1 MPENN
6 TEIEWAGESGN
17 AHDENFS
24 LAVTVSNKST
34 KNAPVVYCTSFKN
47 KYYATSRYRESIV
60 ELRKRAAR
68 EKALDDSTLLNAVK
82 ANYRFV
88 YRIND
93 GIGTTNTILQKVC
106 DERGWREFQ
115 ERQSGTPYEK
125 AMKGATGWNLWWSYN
140 LYQFSPYKYLRHWQ
154 FTNHN
159 PKGFQFCNKL
169 YLTHYLRKMKSIHGP
184 IFDFY
189 PLSFIVPEDY
199 LRLNTEQSKR
209 SESYSLYS
217 YHNLL
222 TRTPDETTT
231 QENTSTPLQKA
242 NIDKTR
248 KRVKTA
254 ISCPHEYKGTYPP
267 KTVTVEQRCLP
278 VWISKPIGQSQ
289 GKGIFLTTDLSNIAT
304 DKKSVVQEYIS
315 RPLLIGGY
323 KWDIRLYVCVSAID
337 PLVIYIYQEGLCRF
351 ATEKYDTTDLTAMY
365 SHLTNAS
372 LNKLSPTYEEDK
384 ELIGQGCKWP
394 LRKLRQY
401 FKDKNIPD
409 WYMWQSI
416 MAMIVL
422 TVIGDSLRLG
432 YSASNRNCFDLFGF
446 DVLVDEELK
455 PWLLECNYSP
465 GLGGD
470 CETDEIVK
478 KPMLHDLFDLLG
490 FPDSNSY
497 INNSEKNV
505 EVDNGGGGDA
515 ALSGEDV
522 LNSDTAY
529 AIDATRQYVDM
540 LLQRIANADAIEKKR
555 SEKYKPEYSY
565 STAARLKDAKSIYSQ
580 NLVVQY
586 LRNQTN
592 GKMCKQ
598 VKDLILSQASKR
610 FKKIHPNFE
619 TPKSSSPTRC
629 TSIDET
635 AKVKESGDTTN
646 SKDDVDGMDCNEKK
660 VALKT
665 NISSK
670 KQVPEFPHPSSEAF
684 QKLKHYFDAG
694 VDYPVDTKT
703 GRFTGCPAL
712 ITVKKNWFDPPKQQ
726 GQWTRVY
733 PFDARTTKSP
743 YKSSLTDIRQ
753 AVRSIETYMKV
764 AEHLF
769 YANPNET
776 DDYYK
781 RKVKAI
787 CRRETEI
794 WTPPTTCPN
803 TSTTTESIYLEHNSL
818 DLHYQPEDIRT
829 ILASNDIHV
838 KDTPM

>member
-6 TEIEWAGESGN
+6 AEVEWAGESGTL
-17 AHDENFS
+17 HDENYLSTGKQFH
-24 LAVTVSNKST
+24 KST
-34 KNAPVVYCTSFKN
+34 KNAPVIYCTSFKN
-47 KYYATSRYRESIV
+47 KYFATSRYRESIV

-68 EKALDDSTLLNAVK
+68 EKALDDITLLNAVK

-106 DERGWREFQ
+106 EERGWREFQ

-189 PLSFIVPEDY
+189 PTSFIVPEDY
-199 LRLNTEQSKR
+199 LRLNMEQNKR
-209 SESYSLYS
+209 SESCSLYTF
-217 YHNLL
+217 HNLL
-222 TRTPDETTT
+222 TCTKDEET
-231 QENTSTPLQKA
+231 QDSSLKMNTEKL
-242 NIDKTR
+242 R
-248 KRVKTA
+248 KRVKTPL
-254 ISCPHEYKGTYPP
+254 SSHDHKGTSNS
-267 KTVTVEQRCLP
+267 KAVAFEQRCSP

-304 DKKSVVQEYIS
+304 DKKSVIQEYIS

-351 ATEKYDTTDLTAMY
+351 ATEKYDTSDLTAMY

-401 FKDKNIPD
+401 FKDQNIPD
-409 WYMWQSI
+409 WYMWQNI

-446 DVLVDEELK
+446 DILVDEELR

-490 FPDSNSY
+490 FPDRSSY
-497 INNSEKNV
+497 TKSEDTSA
-505 EVDNGGGGDA
+505 EADNRGGGDA
-515 ALSGEDV
+515 ALSGEEV
-522 LNSDTAY
+522 LNSDNAY

-555 SEKYKPEYSY
+555 SEKYKPEYCY

-598 VKDLILSQASKR
+598 VKDLILAQAAKR
-610 FKKIHPNFE
+610 FKKTNTNLE
-619 TPKSSSPTRC
+619 NQKSNSPTRC
-629 TSIDET
+629 TSKEATTTRVKDKESSET
-635 AKVKESGDTTN
+635 TVKEDSLSLDHQ
-646 SKDDVDGMDCNEKK
+646 EQK
-660 VALKT
+660 VAPKST
-665 NISSK
+665 NNYCSK
-670 KQVPEFPHPSSEAF
+670 KQAEFPHPSSEAF

-703 GRFTGCPAL
+703 GKFTGCPAL

-726 GQWTRVY
+726 GQWIRVY

-753 AVRSIETYMKV
+753 AVRSIETFMKV

-769 YANPNET
+769 MTNPNET
-776 DDYYK
+776 DDYYR

-794 WTPPTTCPN
+794 WTPPPVCTIN
-803 TSTTTESIYLEHNSL
+803 SSKSESTDLENNNM
-818 DLHYQPEDIRT
+818 DEEEEDIRT
-829 ILASNDIHV
+829 ILASNAIHV
-838 KDTPM
+838 ADTHF